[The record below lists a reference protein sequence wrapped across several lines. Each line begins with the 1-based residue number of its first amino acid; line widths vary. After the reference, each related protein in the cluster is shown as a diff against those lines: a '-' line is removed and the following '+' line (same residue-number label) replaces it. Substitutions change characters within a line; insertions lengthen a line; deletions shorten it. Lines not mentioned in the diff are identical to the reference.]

1 MGNGSLEED
10 LAAFAD
16 HDAIVVA
23 CVVTTV
29 SAHLTFPPSSDV

>member
-16 HDAIVVA
+16 HDAVVVA
-23 CVVTTV
+23 CVVTIV
-29 SAHLTFPPSSDV
+29 STHLTFLPSSE